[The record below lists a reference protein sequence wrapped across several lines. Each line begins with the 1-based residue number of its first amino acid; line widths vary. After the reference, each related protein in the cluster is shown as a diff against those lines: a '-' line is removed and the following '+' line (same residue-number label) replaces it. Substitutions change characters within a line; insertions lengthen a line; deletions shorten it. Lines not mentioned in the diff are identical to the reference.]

1 MKVEQLCIDKP
12 GCWHKRGIVKSLAG
26 DAPKYENDNGI
37 GGNIVTF
44 KIANGSMFNVDG
56 NTAEVTAQIE
66 VYDYYK
72 TQTEVSTYIT
82 NHQDEFNTNGIFDNN
97 KVLEYKIKELTNTK
111 DKVTYTI
118 VFNLTKVNDTWTI
131 DNLSEEELEK
141 IHGTYAH

>member
-1 MKVEQLCIDKP
+1 MTGV
-12 GCWHKRGIVKSLAG
+12 
-26 DAPKYENDNGI
+26 
-37 GGNIVTF
+37 
-44 KIANGSMFNVDG
+44 
-56 NTAEVTAQIE
+56 
-66 VYDYYK
+66 
-72 TQTEVSTYIT
+72 QTCALPIYIT